1 MEPVAPIVHYGGF
14 WIRTAARVID
24 MIILG
29 MALSGLRFLVPSLPL
44 FREGPFI
51 LALGC
56 IYEVYFV
63 STRGATI
70 GKIALNLKIVQAD
83 GSAIPRRLALG
94 RYLAM
99 GVSLLTAMI
108 GFLMAA
114 FDREKRALHDRI
126 CQTRVVMER

>member
-1 MEPVAPIVHYGGF
+1 
-14 WIRTAARVID
+14 
-24 MIILG
+24 
-29 MALSGLRFLVPSLPL
+29 MALAVLRFLVPSLPL
-44 FREGPFI
+44 FRGGPFM
-51 LALGC
+51 LVLGC

-70 GKIALNLKIVQAD
+70 GKIAFNLRIVQAD

-99 GVSLLTAMI
+99 GVSLLTATI

-114 FDREKRALHDRI
+114 FDQEKRALHDRI
-126 CQTRVVMER
+126 CQTRVVVEK